1 MILKINS
8 VLKEFAY
15 VILDTVNQ
23 KVFVFNNAEINKSV
37 PKNVNVFVKKKDFME
52 KFVRNVYG
60 FKILFILKKKVEV
73 IPNQQ

>member
-52 KFVRNVYG
+52 KIVRNVYG
-60 FKILFILKKKVEV
+60 FKILLVIKKV
-73 IPNQQ
+73 ILYRQ